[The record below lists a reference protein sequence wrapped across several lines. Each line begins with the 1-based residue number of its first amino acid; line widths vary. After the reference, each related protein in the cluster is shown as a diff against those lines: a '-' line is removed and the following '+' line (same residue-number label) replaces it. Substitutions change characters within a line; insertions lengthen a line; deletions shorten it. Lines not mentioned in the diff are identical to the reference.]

1 MLLHSGL
8 EAHHR
13 SLWLHGLALD
23 RRHAMRISTLFTAG
37 FTVAAAAFV
46 ATMLVSPPTTEASVE
61 APDSRTDAFT
71 ICEFLPTGDIAHC
84 TIQN

>member
-1 MLLHSGL
+1 
-8 EAHHR
+8 
-13 SLWLHGLALD
+13 
-23 RRHAMRISTLFTAG
+23 MRISTLFTAG